1 VCGLDIQP
9 LLSLKG
15 DAQAFKNAVCVR
27 NLSGAFFW
35 SHGKNN
41 VAKDGSAFS
50 LPFKRKGRKEEK
62 ILPGGVVL
70 IRRPQSVKKEA
81 WSESGLGAVKISLAE
96 KKRRSLH
103 VRGERTYGYSP
114 SLLRRKT

>member
-1 VCGLDIQP
+1 MCCFSVCDFKANCYAEVCGLDIQP

-62 ILPGGVVL
+62 ILPGGL
-70 IRRPQSVKKEA
+70 F
-81 WSESGLGAVKISLAE
+81 
-96 KKRRSLH
+96 
-103 VRGERTYGYSP
+103 
-114 SLLRRKT
+114 

>member
-1 VCGLDIQP
+1 
-9 LLSLKG
+9 
-15 DAQAFKNAVCVR
+15 
-27 NLSGAFFW
+27 
-35 SHGKNN
+35 
-41 VAKDGSAFS
+41 
-50 LPFKRKGRKEEK
+50 
-62 ILPGGVVL
+62 L